1 MHEYDVNERKEE
13 PASLPPTQ
21 NKTSEKVTN
30 SQDKPQQQEDQSKQQ
45 QQDQQESPEN
55 KSQLLLQD
63 QPNQQQEKQ
72 DSYSESSQALQD
84 QPDQLQTILYPVVIC
99 DQVAATQ
106 ESVIANTPNSSPA
119 KKRQR
124 RVYVAD
130 TSRCSSLR
138 SRQES
143 TTKDSLEVDLKQPE
157 VAPQPAPV
165 QPPSPTPTESTEY
178 IPPGRIWQGFN
189 LNYK

>member
-13 PASLPPTQ
+13 PASLPPIQ

-84 QPDQLQTILYPVVIC
+84 QPDQLQTILLDGIQLTATI
-99 DQVAATQ
+99 DSQDSGTIVAGTTAIDYF
-106 ESVIANTPNSSPA
+106 SCIP
-119 KKRQR
+119 
-124 RVYVAD
+124 
-130 TSRCSSLR
+130 SRPL
-138 SRQES
+138 QKYFTEL
-143 TTKDSLEVDLKQPE
+143 TK
-157 VAPQPAPV
+157 
-165 QPPSPTPTESTEY
+165 
-178 IPPGRIWQGFN
+178 
-189 LNYK
+189 